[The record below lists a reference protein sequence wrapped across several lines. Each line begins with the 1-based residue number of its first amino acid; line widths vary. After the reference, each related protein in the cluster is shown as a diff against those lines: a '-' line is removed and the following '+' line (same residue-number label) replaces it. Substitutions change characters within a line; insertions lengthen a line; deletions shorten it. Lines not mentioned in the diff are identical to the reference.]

1 LNLKRRFSVNRRNR
15 TGSVSQLG
23 RRRLLQS
30 HCLLSAQSNQQ
41 QQNAG
46 GFSPQI
52 LIKSREGICSSQ
64 AAQMDPLEDGEAGA
78 GGSTECCA
86 ASPFSWLRRLSREL
100 HWSFVLAVVA
110 VYGACQGVGNAVG
123 GVAAGYYWKDV
134 QRVQPSAAQFYQGLT
149 DAPWVIKPLW
159 ACSPTSSPWPASA
172 AARTSF
178 SQVKD
183 LNFLGSVA
191 LVEPASVSCFYASQI
206 CRRDWRVVYARALF
220 LQLIK
225 GWGNI
230 ISEEFGL

>member
-1 LNLKRRFSVNRRNR
+1 LKRRFSVNRRNR

-123 GVAAGYYWKDV
+123 GAAAGYYWKGV
-134 QRVQPSAAQFYQGLT
+134 QRVQPSAVQFYQGLT

-159 ACSPTSSPWPASA
+159 GLLTDIVPVAGFRRRPYFVLAGQRSELPWFC
-172 AARTSF
+172 RI
-178 SQVKD
+178 
-183 LNFLGSVA
+183 GR
-191 LVEPASVSCFYASQI
+191 ASQCVMLLCI
-206 CRRDWRVVYARALF
+206 ANMQA
-220 LQLIK
+220 
-225 GWGNI
+225 
-230 ISEEFGL
+230 